1 MTAYPSVFASIP
13 MMDLLWWFFYE
24 PFYEPFC
31 GIRCVVSDF
40 FYDIGAVV
48 EIPEGYVEL
57 GGVGTELWAWH
68 SFNDSNLAY
77 SPRIFFIPLP
87 RRSIRSRRLRKSAGR
102 DCDVW
107 TGRKAGS
114 TAESGGRQSF
124 LPVNILPSGR
134 RRCQCGSRCR
144 VLGSRGE

>member
-1 MTAYPSVFASIP
+1 

-57 GGVGTELWAWH
+57 GGVGTELWAWY

-87 RRSIRSRRLRKSAGR
+87 RRSIRSRRLKKSVGR
-102 DCDVW
+102 GLRRLDG
-107 TGRKAGS
+107 T
-114 TAESGGRQSF
+114 ESGF
-124 LPVNILPSGR
+124 N
-134 RRCQCGSRCR
+134 C
-144 VLGSRGE
+144 